1 MRRTVLV
8 AAIGCMFALMAPPQP
23 AAAQDRVTIGVLTA
37 LTGPLAAPGRFQMNG
52 FNLAVEEL
60 NEAGGIQVGNR
71 RLRVELRTYDTR
83 GNPAEGATA
92 MQRLTTVDRVP
103 VVLGELSSGV
113 VAAIGPIAADNEVPF
128 VMTVPTGPNL
138 TKQNN
143 RYMFRVNAHNDQL
156 TVALAEV
163 VRARSWQP
171 LAFIAWNNDAG
182 RGGVAGMRSAL
193 PQGWPIAYTGFF
205 NVGEVDFSA
214 HVTNMRNAGA
224 RAVMLLMDE
233 EPGSLAI
240 SQIRA
245 AGLSVQLIGTL
256 AMGSDRFL
264 ARLDAARLNG
274 MVQYN
279 AFPPNAP
286 IARIQ
291 NFSRRYRAKFNEE
304 AHGFAAQSYD
314 GLMVAA
320 AAITAAGTA
329 TDARRVRDALARTDH
344 QGVIGQIR
352 FDAEGQANP
361 PIYVTEWCPD
371 GRRRIVAPADVA
383 ADCGAG

>member
-1 MRRTVLV
+1 MRRSILAAALFCIAALGV
-8 AAIGCMFALMAPPQP
+8 APRETL
-23 AAAQDRVTIGVLTA
+23 AQDRVTIGVLTA

-156 TVALAEV
+156 TQALATV
-163 VRARSWQP
+163 ARERNWQP

-182 RGGVAGMRSAL
+182 RGGVSGMRAAL

-240 SQIRA
+240 AQIRA
-245 AGLSVQLIGTL
+245 AGLPVQLIGTL

-286 IARIQ
+286 IQRIQ
-291 NFSRRYRAKFNEE
+291 NFSRRYREKFNEE

-320 AAITAAGTA
+320 AAITAAGSA
-329 TDARRVRDALARTDH
+329 TDGRRVRDALARTDYN
-344 QGVIGQIR
+344 GVIGRIR
-352 FDAEGQANP
+352 FDAEGQADP
-361 PIYVTEWCPD
+361 PVYVTEWCAD
-371 GRRRIVAPADVA
+371 GRRRIIAPADA
-383 ADCGAG
+383 QAECGGG